1 MEDPPAAIVIPILLF
16 FNWFLSLFE
25 PALSACRK
33 SRLQKEIRPI
43 YRSLLKAIENHQV
56 LTLTCRLWVSI
67 LRILAVVLTGISIT
81 HFSEKSSITAA
92 LIIAAATLV
101 LVLVLLDVL
110 AKIIAYKVPEKTAA
124 MLLPV
129 MKVLSL
135 PLMPFKSLI
144 MRFTGALQPG
154 GNGMTEDELRHALIE
169 GEKSGIVESKER
181 TMVEGVF
188 YLGDRP
194 VGAFMTHR
202 SEVLWLD
209 CNAPYNE
216 IRAKALENRAQRCF
230 PVVDGSPDE
239 IIGTVY
245 LEDIILDYTQEKPL
259 GLRAIMKKAH
269 FVPETMS
276 ALKAFESFKQGQA
289 NFLFVMDEYG
299 GLAGIISITA
309 LVEEIVGE
317 LSTPKQNEEGL
328 IKQEDGTW
336 LADGTL
342 NIDDVAE
349 ALLLTNIPEDGDFHT
364 LAGFILSLAG
374 ELPVVG
380 DSFSYQGYLF
390 KVAGMEGHRIDKLLI
405 SKVE

>member
-1 MEDPPAAIVIPILLF
+1 MEDPPAALIISILLF
-16 FNWFLSLFE
+16 FNWLLSLFE
-25 PALSACRK
+25 SALNACRK
-33 SRLQKEIRPI
+33 SRLQKETRPI
-43 YRSLLKAIENHQV
+43 YRSLLKAVENPQV
-56 LTLTCRLWVSI
+56 LTLTSRLWVSI
-67 LRILAVVLTGISIT
+67 LRILAAVLTGINVMR
-81 HFSEKSSITAA
+81 FPA
-92 LIIAAATLV
+92 LIIAAAALV
-101 LVLVLLDVL
+101 LVLVLLDVI
-110 AKIIAYKVPEKTAA
+110 AKIIANKAPEKSAA
-124 MLLPV
+124 ALLPIL
-129 MKVLSL
+129 KILSL
-135 PLMPFKSLI
+135 PLKPFSSLI
-144 MRFTGALQPG
+144 LRLTKSLQPG

-209 CNAPYNE
+209 CNAPYKE

-245 LEDIILDYTQEKPL
+245 LEDIILDHAQEKPL

-309 LVEEIVGE
+309 LVEEIVGA

-349 ALLLTNIPEDGDFHT
+349 ALMLTGLPEDGDFHT

-374 ELPVVG
+374 ELPNVG
-380 DSFSYQGYLF
+380 DSFTYQGYLF
-390 KVAGMEGHRIDKLLI
+390 KVVGMEGHRIDKLLI
-405 SKVE
+405 SQQF